1 MDIGVVGAGAMGRG
15 IAQLFAQ
22 SGHRVHLHD
31 VDTGA
36 AVAARDFVA
45 SMLDRAAEKGRST
58 RDDARAAI
66 ARLSIAEALTGL
78 SGCDVVIEAVV
89 EDLAVKRSLVADLEA
104 ILRADAI
111 IASNTSSLSIAAI
124 AREARHPERIA
135 GLHFFNPVPLMKLAE
150 VVCGVRTEPAVIDRL
165 TDLVN
170 GTGHTA
176 VTAKDS
182 PGFLVNHAGRGLY
195 TEGLRIVQEGVAQP
209 EAVDLILREGLGF
222 RMGPFELLDLTGLDV
237 SFEVMKTIYA
247 AFWHEPRFRPTPLPA
262 LQVDAGL
269 FGRKTGRGFY
279 GYADGSIERPEE
291 PPLSDADSRCA
302 RLWPDRSDV
311 SDRAFLARLADRLG
325 DRLDDGE
332 APAADS
338 LILAAPLGLDA
349 TQTALAA
356 GHDPARLVTVDPF
369 ADDRRLTVMAPPVP
383 GSIAAAQAR
392 RILQL
397 AGLPATEIDD
407 SPGFVAQRVLA
418 TIVNIACEIAQQ
430 RIAAPADIDT
440 AVRLGLGYPRGP
452 LAWGDAMGA
461 QRILTILERI
471 EARTGDP
478 RYRPSLWLRRR
489 VELGVPLAPAG

>member
-15 IAQLFAQ
+15 IAQLMAQ
-22 SGHRVHLHD
+22 SGHRVHLFD
-31 VDTGA
+31 VADGSA
-36 AVAARDFVA
+36 AAARDDVA
-45 SMLDRAAEKGRST
+45 TMLERAVEKGRTT
-58 RDDARAAI
+58 RDEARAAI
-66 ARLSIAEALTGL
+66 GRLSVAEALTGL

-89 EDLAVKRSLVADLEA
+89 EDLAVKRKLVLELEA
-104 ILRADAI
+104 VLHADAL

-124 AREARHPERIA
+124 ARGARHPERIA

-150 VVCGVRTEPAVIDRL
+150 VVRGVRTSPAVVDRL

-176 VTAKDS
+176 VTVKDS

-209 EAVDLILREGLGF
+209 DAVDLILREGLGF

-279 GYADGSIERPEE
+279 GYPDGRIERPAE
-291 PPLSDADSRCA
+291 PPLPDADGGSA
-302 RLWPDRSDV
+302 RLWPDRSEI

-325 DRLDDGE
+325 DRLDHGD
-332 APAADS
+332 APASDS

-356 GHDPARLVTVDPF
+356 GHDPARMVAVDPF
-369 ADDRRLTVMAPPVP
+369 AGDGRLTVMAPPVP
-383 GSIAAAQAR
+383 GAVAAAQAR
-392 RILQL
+392 RILHG
-397 AGLPATEIDD
+397 AGLPATEIGD

-430 RIAAPADIDT
+430 QIASPADIDT

-461 QRILTILERI
+461 HRILTILERI
-471 EARTGDP
+471 ETRTGDP